1 MNRKRIALALVVI
14 MLLCIGCG
22 KKKDDVAESLPM
34 PEVLETQPQSE
45 SLPGTAVNE
54 FSPDGFEEMEETNP
68 TVAPEDRYDEEPET
82 TEPKATEP
90 KPTEPKPTE
99 PKPTEPKATEPKP
112 TEPKPT
118 EPKPTE
124 PKPTEPKPTEPKPT
138 EPNPTEPKPTEPKP
152 TEPEPTEPEVTEP
165 VEEVHQVTYEEYN
178 NMSPEEQVAFIK
190 KFDSMQD
197 FLAWYKQAKA
207 EYEKDN
213 GSIDIEDGNID
224 LGGIA

>member
-22 KKKDDVAESLPM
+22 KKKDEEAESLPI
-34 PEVLETQPQSE
+34 PEVSETQVQSE

-54 FSPDGFEEMEETNP
+54 FSPDGFEEVGKETDP
-68 TVAPEDRYDEEPET
+68 TSAPAVAPEDRDDVEPE
-82 TEPKATEP
+82 P
-90 KPTEPKPTE
+90 
-99 PKPTEPKATEPKP
+99 TEPKP

-138 EPNPTEPKPTEPKP
+138 EPKP
-152 TEPEPTEPEVTEP
+152 TEPEATEPAEEEP
-165 VEEVHQVTYEEYN
+165 RVTYEDYI
-178 NMSPEEQVAFIK
+178 NMSPEEQVAFIQ

-197 FLAWYKQAKA
+197 FLTWHKQAKA
-207 EYEKDN
+207 EYEKDH
-213 GSIDIEDGNID
+213 GAIDIEDGNID
-224 LGGIA
+224 LGGIT